1 MAKEHHSQ
9 EPDMPRP
16 SRHLSIR
23 NAAFGAAAAVVL
35 SGFPFVVLGT
45 NIYKCTSED
54 GKQTFSDS
62 PCPGATR
69 ELYYEETEQDR
80 QRREETQH
88 QRALAAE
95 QAARNAALERASHH
109 VFALI
114 AAGRIADAH
123 AYASQNGLES
133 RFDELLATYQQSQ
146 IARQQQQLEQQN
158 RALMDQRAEL
168 AAQRAELAAQ
178 EAEMA
183 AQDARLRRARNAASH
198 PQYVPSVGKWCQQ
211 VGGATHCW

>member
-1 MAKEHHSQ
+1 
-9 EPDMPRP
+9 MPRP
-16 SRHLSIR
+16 TRHVSIQ
-23 NAAFGAAAAVVL
+23 NAVFGVAAAVVL
-35 SGFPFVVLGT
+35 SGFPDNVPGT
-45 NIYKCTSED
+45 NIYRCTSAD

-80 QRREETQH
+80 QRREETQR

-95 QAARNAALERASHH
+95 QAARNAAIERASHH
-109 VFALI
+109 ILALI

-146 IARQQQQLEQQN
+146 IARQQQLDQQN
-158 RALMDQRAEL
+158 RALMDQRTEL

-183 AQDARLRRARNAASH
+183 AQEARLRRARNAASH
-198 PQYVPSVGKWCQQ
+198 PQYVPSVGKWCQR